1 MGLINQEQVRSK
13 FHSEALLKASIL
25 DDITTSLSKEST
37 VRQSVSTQTENGKF
51 NGKFKYVKYRG

>member
-25 DDITTSLSKEST
+25 DDITTPLSKEST
-37 VRQSVSTQTENGKF
+37 VRQSVPIQTVVFFHGKF
-51 NGKFKYVKYRG
+51 NIC